1 MKNVY
6 FIGIG
11 GIGMSALARYY
22 KFKGYNVAGYD
33 RTPSDL
39 TFALE
44 AEGIDV
50 HYQDQPELLP
60 EDKNET
66 LVVYTPAIPADLGE
80 LVKAREEGYLLLKR
94 SRTLGEV
101 SWAASPATTAPIS
114 SCRRTPPLWRRPMNS
129 TAPSSS
135 CSRRLP

>member
-11 GIGMSALARYY
+11 GIGMSAIARYY
-22 KFKGYNVAGYD
+22 KFKGFEVAGYD

-44 AEGIDV
+44 REGIDV
-50 HYQDQPELLP
+50 HYMDRPDLLP

-66 LVVYTPAIPADLGE
+66 LVVYTPAVPDDLKE
-80 LVKAREEGYLLLKR
+80 SLN
-94 SRTLGEV
+94 
-101 SWAASPATTAPIS
+101 IS
-114 SCRRTPPLWRRPMNS
+114 NR
-129 TAPSSS
+129 
-135 CSRRLP
+135 